1 MINQTREALDSS
13 TMLTVMREDI
23 HVEDIFTNV
32 TLATNIL
39 TENDTFFDS
48 VTVSALLG
56 ARLR

>member
-1 MINQTREALDSS
+1 
-13 TMLTVMREDI
+13 MLTVMREDI